1 MSPTVLAV
9 GPANETKRIRL
20 ALESFGIAAE
30 EAAGETER
38 PDLARFTAAI
48 FSGPS
53 AIESGRRLSRQP
65 LDERPLIVY
74 MTPDYSPSG
83 RLAGFAS
90 GADAVLPAGANAD
103 EIAAQARVF
112 ERWHNARRQWR
123 ERTIEAQHANQ
134 QLQNAYRQI
143 ELDLTLARRLQAS
156 FLPRT
161 LPAVGDIR
169 FGVCYRPCGQVGGD
183 FYDVVRLD
191 ERHVGFYVA
200 DAMGHGVP
208 ASLLTIFLKRAVQPK
223 EITGA
228 SYRLVPP
235 NEVLGRLNRD
245 LMSMGL
251 AELPFITMIYG
262 LIDCQS
268 GLLKFARAAHPHPVY
283 FPRKGDPQMWQTPG
297 TLLGI
302 FEAEFPA
309 VERRLHAGD
318 RLLLFTDGHSAE
330 AGHDPAPIVAATE
343 GHCDL
348 PIQAMVE
355 CVSEKVLAGRSQA
368 DDFTLLGLAMAG

>member
-9 GPANETKRIRL
+9 GPPNETQRIRL

-30 EAAGETER
+30 EAAGEAEC

-53 AIESGRRLSRQP
+53 AVERGRRLSRQP

-74 MTPDYSPSG
+74 MTPDYTPSG

-90 GADAVLPAGANAD
+90 GADAVLPAGAEAD

-112 ERWHNARRQWR
+112 ERWHSARRQWR

-134 QLQNAYRQI
+134 QLQIAYRQI

-161 LPAVGDIR
+161 LPAVGDVR

-223 EITGA
+223 EISGT
-228 SYRLVPP
+228 SYRLLSPD
-235 NEVLGRLNRD
+235 EVLGRLNRD

-268 GLLKFARAAHPHPVY
+268 GMLRFARAAHPHPVY
-283 FPRKGDPQMWQTPG
+283 VPRQGEPQLWQTSG

-302 FEAEFPA
+302 FDAEFPA
-309 VERRLHAGD
+309 VERQLQPGD
-318 RLLLFTDGHSAE
+318 KLLLFTDGQSAE
-330 AGHDPAPIVAATE
+330 AGHDPAPILAAAE
-343 GHCDL
+343 GHRGL
-348 PIQAMVE
+348 PIQALVE
-355 CVSEKVLAGRSQA
+355 RISDTVLAGPAQA
-368 DDFTLLGLAMAG
+368 DDFTLLGMEMAG